1 MVIYGDLKGFNGDLI
16 VMDIVEPGFFDF
28 DLGVSHCF

>member
-1 MVIYGDLKGFNGDLI
+1 

-28 DLGVSHCF
+28 DLGVSHCFWKALVK